1 VSHIADDLSRRPTR
15 QPWANKRH
23 AGQHNRLLDREIVA
37 GNCGLGGLSR
47 PGYPLAANDYGI
59 VSNRKGWDKLTQVH
73 TEVGM
78 GTASRLLVFFI
89 AAAVLVSSPVARAAE
104 EVDLLLVL
112 SSDISRSIDAQKF
125 KLQRDGYAAAI
136 VNPRV
141 IQAIRSGSLGKI
153 AISFVEWSSFDQQQ
167 IVIDWTVI
175 RDEATAKDFSAQII
189 KAPRAFRDR
198 TSISGGI
205 DFAVA
210 QLALAPFHANR
221 HTIDV
226 SGDGTHNSGRD
237 VTDARDEALAKGVT
251 INGLVILS
259 EQTIS
264 NATHSNP
271 PGGLD
276 AYYRNNVIGGAGA
289 FVMVAENF
297 SSFGKTIVT
306 KLSAEITS
314 KPTR

>member
-1 VSHIADDLSRRPTR
+1 MCIAT
-15 QPWANKRH
+15 
-23 AGQHNRLLDREIVA
+23 RLLAFLVA
-37 GNCGLGGLSR
+37 I
-47 PGYPLAANDYGI
+47 A
-59 VSNRKGWDKLTQVH
+59 
-73 TEVGM
+73 
-78 GTASRLLVFFI
+78 LLI
-89 AAAVLVSSPVARAAE
+89 GSPAARAAE

-112 SSDISRSIDAQKF
+112 SSDVSRSIDAPKF

-141 IQAIRSGSLGKI
+141 IQAIRSGALGKI
-153 AISFVEWSSFDQQQ
+153 GISLVEWSGVGAQK

-189 KAPRAFRDR
+189 EAPRAFADR

-205 DFAVA
+205 DFAMA
-210 QLALAPFHANR
+210 QLARAPFQSNR

-226 SGDGTHNSGRD
+226 SGDGTNNSGRD
-237 VTDARDEALAKGVT
+237 VTDARDEAVAKGVT

-259 EQTIS
+259 ERPMS
-264 NATHSNP
+264 WNADHTNP

-276 AYYRNNVIGGAGA
+276 NYYRNNVIGGAGA

-297 SSFGKTIVT
+297 NSFGQAILN
-306 KLSAEITS
+306 KLIAEIASTE
-314 KPTR
+314 PAQHAQLR